1 MNMFC
6 DWLADTKEIIVGDSF
21 FRKLIL
27 YSCIVFRF
35 IQPNERPN
43 VKSRLGRVVS
53 RLSFSL

>member
-35 IQPNERPN
+35 IQPNEPITKP
-43 VKSRLGRVVS
+43 VHVGS
-53 RLSFSL
+53 